1 MLRITQ
7 KASGITIK
15 SLARNISCTAKVC
28 IDQRWREEKGLPAN
42 PNEFG
47 PLTNLPDY
55 TFLDGRP
62 TPMGSNQKKR
72 LLKQQ
77 AMAAKIVTLNKELD
91 MAKQRY
97 QKLQQQE
104 QEQRQKIMQAKLK
117 PKGKLL
123 LDNLKK

>member
-1 MLRITQ
+1 MLRVTQ
-7 KASGITIK
+7 NTTGVICKR
-15 SLARNISCTAKVC
+15 LARNISCTAQVS
-28 IDQRWREEKGLPAN
+28 IDQRWREEHGLPAN

-72 LLKQQ
+72 LIKQQ
-77 AMAAKIVTLNKELD
+77 TIAAKIVTLNKELD

-97 QKLQQQE
+97 QQLQQQE
-104 QEQRQKIMQAKLK
+104 KEQRQQIMQAKLK
-117 PKGKLL
+117 PKGKLML
-123 LDNLKK
+123 ENLKK